1 MTYKWRKSSHF
12 CLNVKCFCNK
22 MLFLWVFWLHVVLMS
37 LLLLIR
43 TFVWQG
49 LFLKIENELRCHL
62 SCLLWL
68 HKYTV
73 WAYIYAVYGVEIEKS
88 ECWQISCFGFFV
100 RRKKRKKRHKFLT
113 DVKNGLMLSK
123 SLFEVVKE
131 PKWAPQRASLTTSLR
146 HFHFVISA

>member
-1 MTYKWRKSSHF
+1 
-12 CLNVKCFCNK
+12 
-22 MLFLWVFWLHVVLMS
+22 
-37 LLLLIR
+37 
-43 TFVWQG
+43 
-49 LFLKIENELRCHL
+49 
-62 SCLLWL
+62 L

-113 DVKNGLMLSK
+113 DVKNDLVLSK

-131 PKWAPQRASLTTSLR
+131 PK
-146 HFHFVISA
+146 